1 MPRDIGTIGN
11 GMKNLLLVVVG
22 SLGLACAA
30 SAAENSIQAAVKG
43 DLVMSEGKK
52 LKPYDDAQLAPVKY
66 YGIYYSA
73 SWCGPCRAF
82 TPDLVSWYKKTKRKY
97 PQFEL
102 IFVSSDRSEEDMAAY
117 MKEDKMDWPALDYS
131 KKASTPELTKYGGPG
146 IPCLVLV
153 DASGKVISN
162 SYEGSNYVGPRKVL
176 ADIDKTL
183 KAEPAAAAGADAGA
197 AAGTKKIGSSSFD
210 DFFKKK

>member
-1 MPRDIGTIGN
+1 MDGG
-11 GMKNLLLVVVG
+11 GMKTFLLVVVG
-22 SLGLACAA
+22 SLGLACIA
-30 SAAENSIQAAVKG
+30 SAAGNSIQSAVQG
-43 DLVMSEGKK
+43 DLVVSEGKK

-97 PQFEL
+97 PHFEL
-102 IFVSSDRSEEDMAAY
+102 IFVSSDRSAEDMAAY
-117 MKEDKMDWPALDYS
+117 MKEDKMDWPALDFS
-131 KKASTPELTKYGGPG
+131 KKGSTPELTKYSGAG

-153 DASGKVISN
+153 DADGKVLSH
-162 SYEGSNYVGPRKVL
+162 SYEGQNYVGPQKVL
-176 ADIDKTL
+176 KDIDKTL
-183 KAEPAAAAGADAGA
+183 RTNPAGA
-197 AAGTKKIGSSSFD
+197 ATGAPATTGGTSGAPKVGSSSFD